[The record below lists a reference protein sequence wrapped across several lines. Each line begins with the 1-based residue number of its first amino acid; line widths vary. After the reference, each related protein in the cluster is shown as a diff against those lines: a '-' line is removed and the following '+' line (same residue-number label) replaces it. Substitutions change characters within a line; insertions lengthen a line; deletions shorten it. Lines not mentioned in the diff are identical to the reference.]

1 MNALVVPA
9 WAWSL
14 LAGVM
19 ISLIAIDLLAHRG
32 DRADSKRGALI
43 WTAVWIAAALGF
55 NLFVALYFGAEAGEQ
70 FLGAYLLE
78 KSLSIDNLFLFLVIF
93 GALGIPRTEQ
103 RRVLTWGI
111 LGALIMR
118 AVFIAAGIAMLHR
131 WHWLVYV
138 FGGLLIVTGLKM
150 LRPGDEHG
158 EPKALRWLE
167 RKLPWTRE
175 VNGHH
180 FIFKRAGRWIATPLL
195 VALIAIELTDV
206 VMALDS
212 VPAAFA
218 VTDEPFLIYSSNVF
232 AVLGLR
238 AMYIVLAH
246 ALAKLRYLRFGLAA
260 VLGFAGV
267 KMLASQWLHVPP
279 LVSVLVIAACIG
291 VAAVASLATGSARR
305 ARSGRG
311 DPAGEP
317 VP

>member
-1 MNALVVPA
+1 MHALVVPV

-14 LAGVM
+14 LAVVM
-19 ISLIAIDLLAHRG
+19 LVLIAIDLLAHRG
-32 DRADSKRGALI
+32 DREDSRRGALI
-43 WTAVWIAAALGF
+43 WTVVWIAAALGF
-55 NLFVALYFGAEAGEQ
+55 NLFVWLYFGAEAGEQ

-93 GALGIPRTEQ
+93 GALAIPRPEQ

-111 LGALIMR
+111 LGALVMR
-118 AVFIAAGIAMLHR
+118 ALFIAAGVAMLHR
-131 WHWLVYV
+131 WHFLVYV

-158 EPKALRWLE
+158 EPKLLRWLE
-167 RKLPWTRE
+167 RRLPWTRTL
-175 VNGHH
+175 VGHR
-180 FIFKRAGRWIATPLL
+180 FIVKQGGRWLATPLL
-195 VALIAIELTDV
+195 IALLAIEATDV

-246 ALAKLRYLRFGLAA
+246 ALAKLRYLRYGLAA
-260 VLGFAGV
+260 VLAFAGV
-267 KMLASQWLHVPP
+267 KMLATQWFVVPP
-279 LVSVLVIAACIG
+279 LASVGVIAACIG
-291 VAAVASLATGSARR
+291 VATLASLTGSRR
-305 ARSGRG
+305 RERSGRG
-311 DPAGEP
+311 HGTGEP